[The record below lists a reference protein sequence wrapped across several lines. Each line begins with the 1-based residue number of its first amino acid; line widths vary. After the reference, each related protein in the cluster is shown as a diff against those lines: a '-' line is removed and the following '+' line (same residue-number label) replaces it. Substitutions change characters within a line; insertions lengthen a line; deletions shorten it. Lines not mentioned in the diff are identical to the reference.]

1 MRASDSVL
9 NNSPSSSFYST
20 LYTKET
26 SLRDWKEGLYCCHND
41 FNTDKVCNSA
51 NPPLMGFDIHMY
63 MHCYLVTRD
72 IFFTSSSTRSL
83 RWKLCSKT
91 CFDAVGE
98 SRIDQEI
105 QSELC
110 LVF

>member
-20 LYTKET
+20 FYTKET
-26 SLRDWKEGLYCCHND
+26 SLRDWKEGLYCCHNN

-51 NPPLMGFDIHMY
+51 NAPLMGFVHMY

-72 IFFTSSSTRSL
+72 IFITSRSTRSL

-98 SRIDQEI
+98 SRLDQEI
-105 QSELC
+105 QSELR

>member
-1 MRASDSVL
+1 MKDTIVGLLPL
-9 NNSPSSSFYST
+9 NSIVNH
-20 LYTKET
+20 
-26 SLRDWKEGLYCCHND
+26 RDGILGHNN

-51 NPPLMGFDIHMY
+51 NAPLMGFVHMY

-72 IFFTSSSTRSL
+72 IFITSRSTRSL

-98 SRIDQEI
+98 SRLDQEI
-105 QSELC
+105 QSELR